1 MRAPSRHRANL
12 SFSADIDS
20 ELAEAERTR
29 ITSLIASELS
39 PDHATALHPL
49 IPALCEPS
57 FSPLI
62 EAELARKAAN
72 EPLNGI
78 DLSRY
83 EALDPPSTSPT
94 SDEDRPEVLEAW
106 RDILRKA
113 YASSTHL
120 QTRSTN
126 LSLLEKFGKNAWL
139 IGNSQLEDILRT
151 LEKEV
156 AQVKEHIDYTNL
168 ARKNE
173 QESVSGEIAT
183 LEQSWQRGIGN
194 IIEVE
199 VASESL
205 RKDILERRR
214 QGAQ

>member
-1 MRAPSRHRANL
+1 MCVFPLSSLVCSHHRANL
-12 SFSADIDS
+12 HFTADIDS
-20 ELAEAERTR
+20 ELTEAERTR
-29 ITSLIASELS
+29 ITSILASELS
-39 PDHATALHPL
+39 PDHVTALHPSL
-49 IPALCEPS
+49 PALRELS

-106 RDILRKA
+106 RDTIRKA

-139 IGNSQLEDILRT
+139 IGNSQLEDVLRA
-151 LEKEV
+151 LEKEM
-156 AQVKEHIDYTNL
+156 AQVKDQIDHTNL
-168 ARKNE
+168 ARKSV

-183 LEQSWQRGIGN
+183 LEQSWQSGIG
-194 IIEVE
+194 
-199 VASESL
+199 
-205 RKDILERRR
+205 
-214 QGAQ
+214 